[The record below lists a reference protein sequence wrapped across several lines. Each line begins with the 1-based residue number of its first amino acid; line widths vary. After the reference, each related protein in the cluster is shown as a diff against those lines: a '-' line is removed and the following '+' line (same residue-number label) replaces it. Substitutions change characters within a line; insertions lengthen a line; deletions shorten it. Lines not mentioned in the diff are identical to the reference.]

1 MCLATITNVHMA
13 CAVRVTIFSNCDKF
27 RLVSNFMEF
36 HAVTLAAR
44 SCVLLFPCMCDISQ
58 RSTPILNVFVDLSMH
73 EQFVNHIS
81 MKEKKQA

>member
-1 MCLATITNVHMA
+1 
-13 CAVRVTIFSNCDKF
+13 
-27 RLVSNFMEF
+27 MEF

-44 SCVLLFPCMCDISQ
+44 SCVLLFPCMCNISQ